1 MPICLGESTESYAA
15 VAICWLFSAC
25 SAEDDQ
31 YVSLTAL
38 RLCNMYWF
46 FAFQYVILGYNVACR
61 RRYDVFVNIVGMFPQ
76 VWGPQMSCVMQR

>member
-1 MPICLGESTESYAA
+1 
-15 VAICWLFSAC
+15 
-25 SAEDDQ
+25 
-31 YVSLTAL
+31 
-38 RLCNMYWF
+38 MYWF